1 MTLKGLL
8 MTQYY
13 LHIFN
18 FQHYYTTKTV
28 TIENNKN
35 AGKLKVEINE
45 YLYLFTYVFY
55 TGFVL

>member
-1 MTLKGLL
+1 